1 MTQIKND
8 NVNASID
15 VLLDYKRGTINLEEA
30 VSMFSFLTGMRQGT
44 CEKYIGSMSREN
56 VVQLREQSSNIYN
69 EE

>member
-30 VSMFSFLTGMRQGT
+30 VSMFSFITGMRQGV
-44 CEKYIGSMSREN
+44 CEEYIGSMSREN
-56 VVQLREQSSNIYN
+56 VVQLREQSSNSYN

>member
-8 NVNASID
+8 DVNASID

-30 VSMFSFLTGMRQGT
+30 VSMFSFITGIEQGS
-44 CEKYIGSMSREN
+44 CEEYIGSMSREN
-56 VVQLREQSSNIYN
+56 VVQLRVQNNDSYN